1 MSISNDNPPSAGLR
15 LLILLALSMGSFA
28 IGTSEFVIMGLLPE
42 VAHGLAVNEQQVGHL
57 ISAYALGVVVGA
69 PVLAMLGSRLT
80 RKALLVSL
88 MLFYALANLASAMV
102 SDYHGA
108 MLARFVSGL
117 PHGAYFGVAAL
128 AAASISPLH
137 KRGAAVSAV
146 MMGLTLA
153 MLIGNPLATWLGQIL
168 DWRYAFVLVAMIA
181 AVTSVLV
188 YLLLPGGP
196 KPEAT
201 SVRHELKAFCKPQ
214 IGLLLLIAS
223 VGFAGMFCV
232 FSYLAPTLL
241 EVTGASQAWIPAAL
255 ASFGGGAVLGNIVGG
270 RLFDR
275 FGVRAIGIVLVW
287 SIIVLLAFPL
297 AAQSIGSLLVG
308 IACVG
313 SMIALGPVLQTRL
326 MDIAKGAQTLAAAS
340 NHAAFNLANALGP
353 WLGGMAIA
361 AGWGWTA
368 TGYVGAATAL
378 LGLLVYMA
386 ALRGTAMNQAE
397 AVR

>member
-1 MSISNDNPPSAGLR
+1 MR
-15 LLILLALSMGSFA
+15 LLILIALSMGSFA

-42 VAHGLAVNEQQVGHL
+42 VARGLAITEQQVGHL
-57 ISAYALGVVVGA
+57 ISAYALGVVIGA
-69 PVLAMLGSRLT
+69 PVLAILGSRLK
-80 RKALLVSL
+80 RKTLLVAL
-88 MLFYALANLASAMV
+88 MLFYGVANLASAMV

-108 MLARFVSGL
+108 LLARFISGL

-128 AAASISPLH
+128 AAAAISPLH

-153 MLIGNPLATWLGQIL
+153 ILIGNPLATWLGQIL
-168 DWRYAFVLVAMIA
+168 DWRYAFVVVAVIA
-181 AVTSVLV
+181 GLTSMLV
-188 YLLLPGGP
+188 YALLPGGP
-196 KPEAT
+196 KPEAS
-201 SVRHELKAFCKPQ
+201 SVRGELKAFFQPQ
-214 IGLLLLIAS
+214 IGVLLLIAS

-241 EVTGASQAWIPAAL
+241 QVTGASPNWIPAAL
-255 ASFGGGAVLGNIVGG
+255 ASFGAGAVLGNIVGG

-275 FGVRAIGIVLVW
+275 YGVQAIGIVLVW
-287 SIIVLLAFPL
+287 SIVVMLAFPL
-297 AAQSIGSLLVG
+297 AAQSIWTLLPG

-313 SMIALGPVLQTRL
+313 TMIALGPVLQTRL

-361 AGWGWTA
+361 AGWGWTS
-368 TGYVGAATAL
+368 TGFVGATTAL
-378 LGLLVYMA
+378 LGLLVYVA
-386 ALRGTAMNQAE
+386 
-397 AVR
+397 AVRGKTAG

>member
-1 MSISNDNPPSAGLR
+1 MSTSNENTPSSGMR
-15 LLILLALSMGSFA
+15 LLILIALSMGSFA

-42 VAHGLAVNEQQVGHL
+42 VARGLAITEQQVGHL

-69 PVLAMLGSRLT
+69 PVLAILGSRLK
-80 RKALLVSL
+80 RKTLLVSL
-88 MLFYALANLASAMV
+88 MLFYAVANLASAMV

-108 MLARFVSGL
+108 LLARFISGL

-128 AAASISPLH
+128 SAAAISPLH

-153 MLIGNPLATWLGQIL
+153 ILIGNPLATWLGQIL
-168 DWRYAFVLVAMIA
+168 DWRYAFVVVAMLA
-181 AVTSVLV
+181 GLTSVLV
-188 YLLLPGGP
+188 YTLLPAAA
-196 KPEAT
+196 KPAPS
-201 SVRHELKAFCKPQ
+201 SVRGELKAFFQPQ
-214 IGLLLLIAS
+214 IGVLLLIAS

-241 EVTGASQAWIPAAL
+241 QVTKASPSWIPAAL
-255 ASFGGGAVLGNIVGG
+255 ASFGAGAVLGNIVGG

-275 FGVRAIGIVLVW
+275 YGVKAIGIVLVW
-287 SIIVLLAFPL
+287 SIVVMLAFPL
-297 AAQSIGSLLVG
+297 AAHSIWSLLPG

-313 SMIALGPVLQTRL
+313 TMIALGPVLQTRL

-361 AGWGWTA
+361 AGWGWTS
-368 TGYVGAATAL
+368 TGFVGAATAL
-378 LGLLVYMA
+378 LGLLIYVA
-386 ALRGTAMNQAE
+386 
-397 AVR
+397 AVRGKTAA

>member
-1 MSISNDNPPSAGLR
+1 MSTSNENTPSSGMR
-15 LLILLALSMGSFA
+15 LLILIALSMGSFA

-42 VAHGLAVNEQQVGHL
+42 VARGLAITEQQVGHL

-69 PVLAMLGSRLT
+69 PVLAILGSRLK
-80 RKALLVSL
+80 RKTLLVSL
-88 MLFYALANLASAMV
+88 MLFYAVANLASAMV

-108 MLARFVSGL
+108 LLARFISGL

-128 AAASISPLH
+128 SAAAISPLH

-153 MLIGNPLATWLGQIL
+153 ILIGNPLATWLGQIL
-168 DWRYAFVLVAMIA
+168 DWRYAFVVVAMLA
-181 AVTSVLV
+181 GLTSVLV
-188 YLLLPGGP
+188 YTLLPAAA
-196 KPEAT
+196 KPAPS
-201 SVRHELKAFCKPQ
+201 SVRGELKAFFQPQ
-214 IGLLLLIAS
+214 IGVLLLIAS

-241 EVTGASQAWIPAAL
+241 QVTKASPSWIPAAL
-255 ASFGGGAVLGNIVGG
+255 ASFGAGAVLGNIVGG

-275 FGVRAIGIVLVW
+275 YGVKAIGIVLVW
-287 SIIVLLAFPL
+287 SIVVMLAFPL
-297 AAQSIGSLLVG
+297 AAQSIWSLLPG

-313 SMIALGPVLQTRL
+313 TMIALGPVLQTRL

-361 AGWGWTA
+361 AGWGWTS
-368 TGYVGAATAL
+368 TGFVGAATAL
-378 LGLLVYMA
+378 LGLLIYVA
-386 ALRGTAMNQAE
+386 
-397 AVR
+397 AVRGKAAA